1 MDQLAFLADV
11 ISRHAHNRHLRTEID
26 GLTISATD
34 RPTDPRPGVSEPSL
48 AVVVQGSKRTVLG
61 DGIFDYASGEFLVV
75 SLDLPLIGRVT
86 QASPDR
92 PFLGFSVRLD
102 PPEIAALLLET
113 PVPHQGDT
121 GGAASIAVAHA
132 EQDLLGAAG
141 RLVGL
146 LDAPADVA
154 VLAPLYRREILW
166 RLLACPARGLV
177 RQIGLAD
184 GNLAHIARTVR
195 WIRDHYRD
203 PIRIEQLAGLAG
215 MSPSAFHR
223 HFRSVTHLTPIQ
235 YQKAIRLQEAR
246 LALLA
251 GQGDVAEIAHAVG
264 YDSPSQ
270 FSREYRR
277 LFGVPPGRDGVR
289 LRTAALE
296 PVAPP

>member
-1 MDQLAFLADV
+1 MDELEFLADV
-11 ISRHAHNRHLRTEID
+11 ISRHAHNRHVRTEID
-26 GLTISATD
+26 GLTITATD

-86 QASPDR
+86 EARPDR
-92 PFLGFSVRLD
+92 PFLGFSMRLD
-102 PPEIAALLLET
+102 PPEIASLLLEST
-113 PVPHQGDT
+113 APRPGDT

-132 EQDLLGAAG
+132 EGDLLSAAG

-146 LDAPADVA
+146 LDAPHDVP
-154 VLAPLYRREILW
+154 VLAPLHRREILW
-166 RLLACPARGLV
+166 RLLAGPQRGLV

-203 PIRIEQLAGLAG
+203 PIRVDQLAGLAG

-223 HFRSVTHLTPIQ
+223 HFRTVTHLTPIQ

-251 GQGDVAEIAHAVG
+251 NQGDVAEIAHAVG
-264 YDSPSQ
+264 YDSASQ

-277 LFGVPPGRDGVR
+277 LFGAPPGRDGAR

-296 PVAPP
+296 PVAIP